1 MKRLLFTLFFFF
13 VLGPITFAQG
23 RMQMGT
29 PEERATRQLAQLES
43 LKLSPDQKAK
53 IGAVFLWSAKQMD
66 SIRTSLPANGDF
78 QLMRSKMVPVQDDV
92 NKMINI
98 ILNDEQKKGYELILE
113 ERRKRMSEMMN
124 RN

>member
-1 MKRLLFTLFFFF
+1 MKRSLFIMAVLLGVSFTTL
-13 VLGPITFAQG
+13 AQG

-43 LKLSPDQKAK
+43 LKLSSEQKTK
-53 IGAVFLWSAKQMD
+53 IAAVFLWSARQMD
-66 SIRTSLPANGDF
+66 SIRTSLPATGDF
-78 QLMRSKMVPVQDDV
+78 QAMRLKMAPVQEDA

-98 ILNDEQKKGYELILE
+98 ILNEEQRKAYELIME

>member
-1 MKRLLFTLFFFF
+1 MIRSLL
-13 VLGPITFAQG
+13 VLGVLLSISFASVAQG

-43 LKLSPDQKAK
+43 LKLSNEQKTK
-53 IGAVFLWSAKQMD
+53 IAAVFLWSARQMD

-78 QLMRSKMVPVQDDV
+78 QAMRTKMAPVQEDATR
-92 NKMINI
+92 MINF
-98 ILNDEQKKGYELILE
+98 ILNDEQKKAYELILE
-113 ERRKRMSEMMN
+113 ERKKRMSEMMN

>member
-1 MKRLLFTLFFFF
+1 MKRSLFIMAVLLGVSFTTL
-13 VLGPITFAQG
+13 AQG

-43 LKLSPDQKAK
+43 LKLSNEQKTK
-53 IGAVFLWSAKQMD
+53 IAAVFLWSARQMD
-66 SIRTSLPANGDF
+66 SIRTSLPATGDF
-78 QLMRSKMVPVQDDV
+78 QAMRSKMAPVQEDA

-98 ILNDEQKKGYELILE
+98 ILNEEQRKAYELIME

>member
-1 MKRLLFTLFFFF
+1 MKRSLFTFILLLVIGFSA
-13 VLGPITFAQG
+13 FAQG

-43 LKLSPDQKAK
+43 LKLSSEQKAK

-66 SIRTSLPANGDF
+66 SIRTTLPATGDF
-78 QLMRSKMVPVQDDV
+78 QLMRSKMAPVQDDV

>member
-1 MKRLLFTLFFFF
+1 MKRLLFILFFFF

-78 QLMRSKMVPVQDDV
+78 QLMRSKMAPVQDDV

-113 ERRKRMSEMMN
+113 ERRKRMNEMIN

>member
-1 MKRLLFTLFFFF
+1 MKRSLFTLFFLYLLCTF
-13 VLGPITFAQG
+13 TFAQG

-29 PEERATRQLAQLES
+29 PEERATRQLAQLEP

-53 IGAVFLWSAKQMD
+53 AGAVFLWSARQMD
-66 SIRTSLPANGDF
+66 SIRTSLTANGDF
-78 QLMRSKMVPVQDDV
+78 QLMRSKMAPVQDDV

>member
-1 MKRLLFTLFFFF
+1 MKRSLFIMGVLLTISFTTL
-13 VLGPITFAQG
+13 AQG

-43 LKLSPDQKAK
+43 LKLSNEQKTKLA
-53 IGAVFLWSAKQMD
+53 AVFLWSARQMD

-78 QLMRSKMVPVQDDV
+78 QAMRAKMAPVQEDA

-98 ILNDEQKKGYELILE
+98 ILNDEQKKAYELIQE

>member
-1 MKRLLFTLFFFF
+1 MAVLLGVSFTTL
-13 VLGPITFAQG
+13 AQG

-43 LKLSPDQKAK
+43 LKLSNEQKTK
-53 IGAVFLWSAKQMD
+53 IAAVFLWSARQMD
-66 SIRTSLPANGDF
+66 SIRTSLSATGDF
-78 QLMRSKMVPVQDDV
+78 QAMRLKMAPVQEDA

-98 ILNDEQKKGYELILE
+98 ILNEEQRKAYELIME